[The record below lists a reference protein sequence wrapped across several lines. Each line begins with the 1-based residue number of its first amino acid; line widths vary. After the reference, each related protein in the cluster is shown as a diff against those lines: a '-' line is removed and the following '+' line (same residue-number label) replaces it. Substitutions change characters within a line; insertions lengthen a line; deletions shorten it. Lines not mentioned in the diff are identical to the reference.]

1 MYFSVQI
8 MFADKFSCS
17 YDLAVGQVAEI
28 ENAVQYTSG
37 LNEWPWWGDFGQQL
51 RRLVLLD
58 FRDMIHFCDL
68 CGEPIIVAAL
78 LPEPGPAE
86 LTVNSVTLYCCRLLL
101 HWTSALDRH
110 PFW

>member
-37 LNEWPWWGDFGQQL
+37 LNE
-51 RRLVLLD
+51 
-58 FRDMIHFCDL
+58 
-68 CGEPIIVAAL
+68 
-78 LPEPGPAE
+78 
-86 LTVNSVTLYCCRLLL
+86 
-101 HWTSALDRH
+101 
-110 PFW
+110 